1 MYTKLLECM
10 AGWPVHQVYTEL
22 WGCTRAKSGRYQGA
36 QRHWRELY
44 KVDMASQR
52 NRNKACLI
60 VEQNAYKMYSFVL
73 CIEGVVQMYVRV
85 YSFVLCIKGL
95 YTKLYKVDTAS
106 QCNRNK
112 ACFIVD

>member
-10 AGWPVHQVYTEL
+10 AGWPVHQVCTEL

-60 VEQNAYKMYSFVL
+60 VEQNEYKMYSFVL
-73 CIEGVVQMYVRV
+73 CIEGLYKCMLECT
-85 YSFVLCIKGL
+85 VLYYALRGCTPSC
-95 YTKLYKVDTAS
+95 TKLIRLANVTEIRPAL
-106 QCNRNK
+106 
-112 ACFIVD
+112 